1 MKLLDV
7 RDSGYVVFH
16 ELMNG
21 YYRDGED
28 SETPQEEIDA
38 FISYLFELCGDG
50 RISGCIAWEN
60 VPVGF
65 VLWNVDSE
73 DGVFSRK
80 PGYGT
85 ILEIGVCPEAR
96 GRGIGRILSD
106 FAQSQMGTDR
116 FYVCA
121 YGPAEKFWEKCG
133 YHFSGELAEN
143 GLKIMTKGDLNGR

>member
-1 MKLLDV
+1 M
-7 RDSGYVVFH
+7 
-16 ELMNG
+16 
-21 YYRDGED
+21 
-28 SETPQEEIDA
+28 
-38 FISYLFELCGDG
+38 
-50 RISGCIAWEN
+50 
-60 VPVGF
+60 
-65 VLWNVDSE
+65 WNVDSE

-80 PGYGT
+80 PGFGT
-85 ILEIGVCPEAR
+85 ILEIGVSTEAR

-106 FAQSQMGTDR
+106 FAQSQMETDR